1 MNDASHQGSLR
12 ALREAPFALLR
23 EMERRTRSGLPGGDS
38 GAGAQAEWVGIG
50 FQLANERFLVARDEI
65 REVMMMP
72 SGITRVPGAKD
83 WVAGLANLR
92 GQLLMVVDLRT
103 FLGAGSSKGIRTARV
118 LVADHAGSN
127 VGFIVDEVFGF
138 RRFSKNEF
146 TGATPAT
153 DLRCERYLAGACARG
168 SDVWPIL
175 SLSRLM
181 ETDEFRKAAA

>member
-1 MNDASHQGSLR
+1 MNEASHQGSLR

-23 EMERRTRSGLPGGDS
+23 EMERRTRSGSPGGDS

-103 FLGAGSSKGIRTARV
+103 FPRRRQQQRHSHGPGAGCRPRGFQCRGHRRRGVRV
-118 LVADHAGSN
+118 
-127 VGFIVDEVFGF
+127 
-138 RRFSKNEF
+138 
-146 TGATPAT
+146 PA
-153 DLRCERYLAGACARG
+153 LQQER
-168 SDVWPIL
+168 I
-175 SLSRLM
+175 
-181 ETDEFRKAAA
+181 